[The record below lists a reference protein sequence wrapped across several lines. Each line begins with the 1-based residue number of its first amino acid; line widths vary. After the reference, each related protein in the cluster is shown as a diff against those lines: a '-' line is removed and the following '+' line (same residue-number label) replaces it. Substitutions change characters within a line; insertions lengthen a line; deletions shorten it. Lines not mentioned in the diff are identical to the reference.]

1 MNPLA
6 AVKVIP
12 LVKRF
17 SENHPKLKP
26 FVHTA
31 LAMVGEDSII
41 EIKIKNAE
49 GRTIVTNMKITK
61 EDIKLIEELNK
72 LRNE

>member
-26 FVHTA
+26 FVYTA
-31 LAMVGEDSII
+31 LGMVGEDSIV
-41 EIKIKNAE
+41 EVKIKNAE
-49 GRTIVTNMKITK
+49 GRAIVTNMKITK
-61 EDIKLIEELNK
+61 DDLKLIEELNR